1 MRHRTLRYY
10 RPDRSREIPRP
21 ISVSVMAKHGQDR
34 QINNRGDDWRNPHL
48 YEYTRALSRA
58 KWAWE
63 FLRRNCD
70 YARDWASVQDHVV
83 VLNKGHEKPI
93 FRIVAG
99 KDQMRRWG
107 LIFWRRA
114 R

>member
-1 MRHRTLRYY
+1 MT
-10 RPDRSREIPRP
+10 
-21 ISVSVMAKHGQDR
+21 KHGQDR
-34 QINNRGDDWRNPHL
+34 QINNRGDDWRNPGL
-48 YEYTRALSRA
+48 YEYTRTLGRA
-58 KWAWE
+58 EWAWE

-83 VLNKGHEKPI
+83 VLNKGHENPI
-93 FRIVAG
+93 LRIVAG